1 MISLTV
7 FIALLTFT
15 RLGTFCTQQV
25 PGDASW
31 LDRAPANWNRRMAPL
46 PRPDSSLNPNDAR
59 ARCNEQI
66 RQPEIDAER
75 ALVRAGWML
84 YGPVQSYGTT
94 RVVTAMSGVDGMC
107 RPLGY
112 NAFVYWDGRY
122 AGTLSASAMNSRTD
136 GALKS
141 YLLTGPARISAEFS
155 RYTPSDPL
163 CCPTRTTYV
172 TYEINRDELPLVAVT
187 DIRSNPSD
195 TAAGGQGSGSAGSS
209 ERLFGRK
216 WRLSEVN
223 GVSVKSERPYI
234 EFDRTSKRFSGHGGC
249 NRIGGSFEIDRTNL
263 RFLQV
268 VSTRMACFDAELQ
281 QMENDFLKA
290 MSQTFTFETE
300 DNMLRLVNGG
310 RTVLAFTDD
319 SSPSRGPGEE
329 GLVSGTVTYR
339 QRIALSPTAVV
350 EVKLVDV
357 SRADGQAVT
366 IAEQR
371 IQPEGRQVP
380 IAFELRYDPSRIQQR
395 RRYVIQAR
403 ILEDGSLRFISTDA
417 YPVITGGNPS
427 TVEVIVRPPRN

>member
-1 MISLTV
+1 
-7 FIALLTFT
+7 
-15 RLGTFCTQQV
+15 
-25 PGDASW
+25 
-31 LDRAPANWNRRMAPL
+31 MAPL

-59 ARCNEQI
+59 ARCSEQI
-66 RQPEIDAER
+66 RLPENDAER

-94 RVVTAMSGVDGMC
+94 RIIMAMSGVDGMC

-122 AGTLSASAMNSRTD
+122 AGTLSPNAMNSRTD

-141 YLLTGPARISAEFS
+141 YHLAGPARLSAEFS

-163 CCPTRTTYV
+163 CCPTRTAYV
-172 TYEINRDELPLVAVT
+172 AYEINRDETPLVSVV
-187 DIRSNPSD
+187 DIGTNPSD
-195 TAAGGQGSGSAGSS
+195 TATGGQDSGPAGSTD
-209 ERLFGRK
+209 RLFGRRWK
-216 WRLSEVN
+216 LSEVN
-223 GVSVKSERPYI
+223 GVSVKSGKPYL

-249 NRIGGSFEIDRTNL
+249 NRIGGSFEIDRTTL
-263 RFLQV
+263 RFLQA

-281 QMENDFLKA
+281 QMESDFLKA
-290 MSQTFTFETE
+290 LSQTFTFQIEE
-300 DNMLRLVNGG
+300 NMLRLSDGG
-310 RTVLAFTDD
+310 RAILAFTDD

-350 EVKLVDV
+350 EVKLLDV
-357 SRADGQAVT
+357 SRADGQAIT

-395 RRYVIQAR
+395 RRYIIQAR
-403 ILEDGSLRFISTDA
+403 ILEDGRLRFTSTEA
-417 YPVITGGNPS
+417 YPGNHRRKPVDGGSHSKAPAELNS
-427 TVEVIVRPPRN
+427 GYGVQAFSLLLTIHVL